1 MRILGAD
8 VRGLTATGGGGT
20 VVALDERGDVA
31 TSAHVDGLTAFARE
45 VVKLSAGEPFLLAVD
60 IPVVA
65 PGGPLARRRVDRFL
79 QRRLGVKL
87 PLPNPGPPAPVSG
100 SDLLAALATAG
111 QPCLP
116 YPDRDRRRSGLAE
129 VHPEVTAKAL
139 LWEGSAAA
147 ATTQLP
153 DRDLLLRSI
162 EPPSYRTSRP
172 ARGDWPQRWTAV
184 DAAVRALSS
193 SPGFDLRPAREALQR
208 AVTIEA
214 VERAATILDA
224 ILVAGTAR
232 RYIEE
237 PERCAFA
244 GERETGYVILPA
256 DDLLRRVALREPG
269 RSVERPPL
277 FPQASL
283 RQRLAGR
290 AVLRPLE
297 LIGIPG
303 RAQHIEA
310 IFEPPPLYEFDNLD
324 EMLWWKHCR
333 HLNGPEIPADGLREL
348 LVRLDGPAP
357 DSAAGMKLARSRHK
371 TLSFRFEPPTSWRTR
386 VPPRDGKT
394 YPFHV
399 LRAIYEVGRG

>member
-8 VRGLTATGGGGT
+8 VRDLTATGGGGT

-31 TSAHVDGLTAFARE
+31 ASAHVDGLTAFARE

-60 IPVVA
+60 IPVVS
-65 PGGPLARRRVDRFL
+65 PGGPLAKRRVDRFL
-79 QRRLGVKL
+79 QRRLGVKW
-87 PLPNPGPPAPVSG
+87 PGPSPGPPAPVSG
-100 SDLLAALATAG
+100 TDLLASLATAG

-116 YPDRDRRRSGLAE
+116 YPDRDRRQAGLAE
-129 VHPEVTAKAL
+129 AHPEVTAKAL

-147 ATTQLP
+147 SATQLP
-153 DRDLLLRSI
+153 DRDLLLRAV
-162 EPPSYRTSRP
+162 EPPSYRSSRLS
-172 ARGDWPQRWTAV
+172 REDWPPRWTAV
-184 DAAVRALSS
+184 DAAVRALAS
-193 SPGFDLRPAREALQR
+193 SPGFDLRPVREALQR
-208 AVTIEA
+208 AVTVEA
-214 VERAATILDA
+214 VERAATLLDA

-232 RYIEE
+232 RYLEE

-283 RQRLAGR
+283 QQRLAGR

-297 LIGIPG
+297 LIGLPG
-303 RAQHIEA
+303 RAQHFEA
-310 IFEPPPLYEFDNLD
+310 TFEPPPLYEFDNLD

-333 HLNGPEIPADGLREL
+333 HLDGPEIPADGLREL
-348 LVRLDGPAP
+348 LVRLDGTP
-357 DSAAGMKLARSRHK
+357 DAATGMKLVRSRHK
-371 TLSFRFEPPTSWRTR
+371 TLSFRFEPPNSWRTR

-394 YPFHV
+394 YPFRV
-399 LRAIYEVGRG
+399 LRAIYEAGRG